1 MVSTLIHMTVKCKAI
16 GIYMSVTTS
25 LHRSIK
31 FFLPSFPVAEDE
43 YDEKCVS
50 VMLEGEETEMV
61 FIDHPHSEISVS
73 RIWELPFMTSALK
86 GGGGPGEADR
96 VKELSSGQIPPPPRF
111 IALAN
116 STSTRAL

>member
-73 RIWELPFMTSALK
+73 RILQLPLMDVIFWRQNFRFVSSLFTLQN
-86 GGGGPGEADR
+86 
-96 VKELSSGQIPPPPRF
+96 VLS
-111 IALAN
+111 
-116 STSTRAL
+116 